1 MDNFGILLVALLV
14 GAALGAAVAWFVL
27 RRTTDAAAGV
37 EAERLRAEAQ
47 GARAEAQGAR
57 ADAEPARAD
66 VSNAELRV
74 SQAEVRVQEARA
86 EAERAR
92 AQVAEAR
99 AAASDSQADAAE
111 HQAAVAALQ
120 AKVVAAEAEKAAAV
134 ARAIEVAADRDS
146 LVKEFKLLSGQALDE
161 QGKKADATAEARLR
175 ATDQLMTPIRES
187 LAAFNERLT
196 EVEKARVAM
205 STELAQQVR
214 AVQFTGEQLRRET
227 NALSTALRKP
237 QVRGAWGE
245 LQLKRVAE
253 LAGMLEHCDFT
264 QQSTSTT
271 SEDRVI
277 RPDLKVTLAEGKFV
291 YVDAKVPLSAF
302 LDAQETEDERDREHH
317 LALFAKNV
325 KGHVDALGG
334 KNYWKADPGTP
345 EFVVMFVPNEALG
358 FEALR
363 LIPDLHEY
371 ASGRNVVVAT
381 PSTLI
386 AMLRSVAYG
395 WKQAKLAE
403 SAAQVSTLGR
413 ELYERL
419 GTMGHN
425 VDKLGRALGSAVK
438 AYNASVG
445 SLETRVMVT
454 ARRFRDLNV
463 TEAELGEL
471 TPIEE
476 PLRQIAAPELVADAT
491 AVPAVIGRKPSGELP
506 EASALR
512 RGEPD
517 LFDLVG
523 ETSPEVAPPARK
535 HA

>member
-1 MDNFGILLVALLV
+1 MDNFPILLVALLV
-14 GAALGAAVAWFVL
+14 GAALGAAGAWLVL
-27 RRTTDAAAGV
+27 RRASTTVAVEDAAAT
-37 EAERLRAEAQ
+37 ERLRA
-47 GARAEAQGAR
+47 AEQAAR
-57 ADAEPARAD
+57 ADAERARAD
-66 VSNAELRV
+66 IATAEVRV

-86 EAERAR
+86 EAERVHR
-92 AQVAEAR
+92 AVAEAR
-99 AAASDSQADAAE
+99 AEASGARAE
-111 HQAAVAALQ
+111 ASAQAARVAGLSARLEGAL
-120 AKVVAAEAEKAAAV
+120 AERDT
-134 ARAIEVAADRDS
+134 ARARAEEIAADRDA
-146 LVKEFKLLSGQALDE
+146 LVKEFKVLSGAALDE
-161 QGKKADATAEARLR
+161 QGKKADATAETRLR
-175 ATDQLMTPIRES
+175 ATEQLMAPIKES
-187 LAAFNERLT
+187 LALFNDRLT

-253 LAGMLEHCDFT
+253 LAGMLEYCDFT

-277 RPDLKVTLAEGKFV
+277 RPDLKVTLAQGKFV

-317 LALFAKNV
+317 LAQFARNV
-325 KGHVDALGG
+325 KSHVDALAA

-363 LIPDLHEY
+363 LVPDLHEY
-371 ASGRNVVVAT
+371 ANTRNVVVAT
-381 PSTLI
+381 PTTLI
-386 AMLRSVAYG
+386 AMLRSIAYG

-425 VDKLGRALGSAVK
+425 VDKLGRSLGAAVK

-445 SLETRVMVT
+445 SLETRVLVT
-454 ARRFRDLNV
+454 ARRFRDLKV
-463 TEAELGEL
+463 TDAELAEL
-471 TPIEE
+471 SPIEE

-491 AVPAVIGRKPSGELP
+491 AVPAVIGRKPGQEHELP
-506 EASALR
+506 EAAALK

-517 LFDLVG
+517 LLELVADRG
-523 ETSPEVAPPARK
+523 TGATPARR